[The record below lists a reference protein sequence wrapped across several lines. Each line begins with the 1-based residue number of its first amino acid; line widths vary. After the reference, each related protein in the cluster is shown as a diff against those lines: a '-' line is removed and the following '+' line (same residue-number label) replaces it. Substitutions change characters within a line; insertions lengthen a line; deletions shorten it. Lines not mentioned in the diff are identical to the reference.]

1 MQMRKF
7 TCWKPKNADTEK
19 HIYMKDIT
27 WYYED
32 NFAKRLKKV
41 FWNTITGIHIYN
53 NMDTKMFLSY
63 MGDVPH
69 VH

>member
-32 NFAKRLKKV
+32 NFAKR
-41 FWNTITGIHIYN
+41 
-53 NMDTKMFLSY
+53 
-63 MGDVPH
+63 
-69 VH
+69 